1 MWFESLVGFPET
13 SPSDV
18 RENLSIIGDKM
29 VSSVNHRQMSHGK
42 LTTPSLSELRST
54 VESVQSVSG
63 RLQVSEIV
71 ADVQELHADPLN
83 AGALFQ
89 VASQFNLL
97 EMVAPSV
104 VPEDGVGIYEHDY
117 TQGPAC
123 AIACGAGT
131 IYRNYFAPVDGGVGQ
146 STDRQFDCLRDV
158 GRVLGNDNHELWRMQ
173 NGYAFATAEGL
184 ASINQHLNLISETD
198 RDKIRSSLRIGL
210 QEGTEVTIRKPLHCV
225 SQAYCSALPV
235 AYSACSEE
243 LWASF
248 AQLILE
254 AAYEATL
261 CAGVIN
267 AAATGN
273 NQIFLTLLGGGAFG
287 NHEDWILKAITRA
300 MDLFRDIDLSVSVV
314 SFGKSNRDVASLVR
328 RYE

>member
-1 MWFESLVGFPET
+1 
-13 SPSDV
+13 
-18 RENLSIIGDKM
+18 
-29 VSSVNHRQMSHGK
+29 MSHGK